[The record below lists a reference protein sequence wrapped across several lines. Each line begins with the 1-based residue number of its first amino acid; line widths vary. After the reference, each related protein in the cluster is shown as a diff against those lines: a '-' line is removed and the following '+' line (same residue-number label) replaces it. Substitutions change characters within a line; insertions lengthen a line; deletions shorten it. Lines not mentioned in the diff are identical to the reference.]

1 MSHEANILIL
11 SSENEESHEVD
22 RTSERD
28 LFEELK
34 AWRREYAR
42 LDSFKNFI
50 KKKLNSLIAVLT
62 SFCYRFTH
70 KLFNI
75 FLKFILHDPSY
86 YRL

>member
-42 LDSFKNFI
+42 LDSFKNF
-50 KKKLNSLIAVLT
+50 T
-62 SFCYRFTH
+62 FG
-70 KLFNI
+70 
-75 FLKFILHDPSY
+75 Y
-86 YRL
+86 YKEKI